1 MPLGKP
7 PLAQQRHTRRR
18 EPQQPQLVRH
28 RALRLAQSLRR
39 LLLRQ
44 AVDRDELCDG
54 GSLLHVVQ
62 VLPLQIFDQREQRRL
77 LLVRPHRKARHL
89 PQTRELRRPQP
100 PLSCDQLVAVLPAPH
115 GQRLQNTVAPDAL
128 RQLAQRLRLK
138 VFPRLIGIRADR
150 VHAQIQHAPAR
161 PHSLV
166 HDLHGVP
173 SYRGLSRILVLI
185 LKATARK
192 AARILSGNRENF
204 HFPDLPIYES
214 LRFV

>member
-1 MPLGKP
+1 MLQSVIFHLVCECLFARQDMLSLQIAVHHRDDGF
-7 PLAQQRHTRRR
+7 
-18 EPQQPQLVRH
+18 LVRERSYNH
-28 RALRLAQSLRR
+28 RYGADTERAAGGQS
-39 LLLRQ
+39 
-44 AVDRDELCDG
+44 AVSG
-54 GSLLHVVQ
+54 
-62 VLPLQIFDQREQRRL
+62 
-77 LLVRPHRKARHL
+77 
-89 PQTRELRRPQP
+89 
-100 PLSCDQLVAVLPAPH
+100 DQLVAVLPAPH
-115 GQRLQNTVAPDAL
+115 GQRLQNAVAPDAL

-173 SYRGLSRILVLI
+173 SYRGLPRILVPI
-185 LKATARK
+185 LKAAARK